1 MPLTRKPI
9 GIAVKIGDG
18 TKRTIG
24 HVTTASYNCADLRN
38 ALTSVKSRR
47 LGAMAARGYRQEGGQ
62 PDPPTW
68 SVCAKPTLGAPGP
81 SLRSS
86 VPSVKESSY
95 GQSDASEHKW
105 PSQSNLGYA

>member
-18 TKRTIG
+18 TMRTIG

-47 LGAMAARGYRQEGGQ
+47 LGAMAARGYRQEGGE
-62 PDPPTW
+62 PD
-68 SVCAKPTLGAPGP
+68 P

-86 VPSVKESSY
+86 DPSVKESSY